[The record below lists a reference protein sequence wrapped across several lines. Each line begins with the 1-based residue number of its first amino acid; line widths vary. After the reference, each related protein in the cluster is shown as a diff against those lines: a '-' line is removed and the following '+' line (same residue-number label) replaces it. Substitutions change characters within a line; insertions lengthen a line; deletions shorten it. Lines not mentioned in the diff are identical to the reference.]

1 VPERTLT
8 ITHGAYHGLRM
19 VLVLEPEKLRDELA
33 GLSGWEGDTQ
43 AIRRSYTAPDF
54 PTAIRIV
61 DAVAE
66 AAEQMNHHPDIDIR
80 WRTLRF
86 TNATHS
92 AGGVT
97 RYDIDLAR
105 RIDEIARQH
114 GAT

>member
-1 VPERTLT
+1 LT
-8 ITHGAYHGLRM
+8 ITYAAYHGRRM
-19 VLVLEPEKLRDELA
+19 VSVLEPDELRDQLA

-43 AIRRSYTAPDF
+43 AIRRTYKAPDF

-66 AAEQMNHHPDIDIR
+66 VAEQMNHHPDIDIR
-80 WRTLRF
+80 WRTLHF

-97 RYDIDLAR
+97 RFDVDLAR
-105 RIDEIARQH
+105 RIDEIAAAH